1 MVVLLLDYLANLIV
15 YLFSKNMDNSF
26 NAYQFEFQQRGAHHV
41 HSLMRLNI
49 KLEAHQNISEN
60 LIMLLSFIFYFPLNL
75 LIYLA
80 IYFSLIRK

>member
-15 YLFSKNMDNSF
+15 YLFSKNMGNTF
-26 NAYQFEFQQRGAHHV
+26 NTYQFEFQERGAHHV
-41 HSLMRLNI
+41 HLLMRLNI

-60 LIMLLSFIFYFPLNL
+60 LILLPFILYFPLNL